1 MSTNTIKIHEDLFH
15 ILNQKKFDKFTVK
28 KVKDEMLY
36 NSTTIISPNET
47 RKFVYK
53 QLTRLMKLKLLSRS
67 GVKHSHNANY
77 EKTKLFSQV
86 TFVQIARKKID
97 ETKSNVESKKLKKE
111 LDLIAQK
118 YQSDMFSIIGEAD
131 EYRRLMTI
139 FPHMKNELEKKSLA
153 AKIELSTI
161 QGKIKAINN
170 IIVSH

>member
-1 MSTNTIKIHEDLFH
+1 MSTNTIKIHADLLH

-36 NSTTIISPNET
+36 NSSTIMPPNEI
-47 RKFVYK
+47 REFVYK

-67 GVKHSHNANY
+67 GVKHSHNAGY

-86 TFVQIARKKID
+86 TFVPITRKKID
-97 ETKSNVESKKLKKE
+97 ETKSNVESKKLKRE
-111 LDLIAQK
+111 LDLTVQK

-131 EYRRLMTI
+131 KYQQLMTV

-153 AKIELSTI
+153 AKVELSTI

-170 IIVSH
+170 IIVNH